1 MNYKELSNAF
11 KKINKWYGKRTKVL
25 NIKTRPFNSIE
36 IFSNIINKVLYE
48 NKKILYIFCSE
59 EKDYIKVSINDIY
72 KFLDNTIISK
82 QLESNIHFVNIG
94 DIEGVDKFYDLVIV
108 DDISLFS
115 KISNEYIRESI
126 ENVYW
131 KSNKII
137 IYSSEYIFPIGEKIE
152 LNYILSD
159 DPMVEP
165 RLISTRIRLEE
176 NIPISLFEYFK
187 WFKES
192 KKIVLVLVPSEE
204 KLNKVYNHYYEV
216 LRDLDIRVVRYTKNQ
231 DFKFIKDII
240 DGYSNSL
247 FIVTNNCGQYMNNIL
262 NVNIIILFADDIYYS
277 YKKIVYMCASL
288 NNSREIKSELIMVSR
303 EVSQDMDY
311 AKNIT
316 REFNKKLWEK
326 QYLKL

>member
-11 KKINKWYGKRTKVL
+11 KKINNWYGKKTKVL

-59 EKDYIKVSINDIY
+59 EKDYIKVRINDIY

-152 LNYILSD
+152 LNYILSY

>member
-36 IFSNIINKVLYE
+36 IFSNIINKVLYK

-59 EKDYIKVSINDIY
+59 EKDYIKVRINDIY

>member
-25 NIKTRPFNSIE
+25 NIKTRPFNSME

-59 EKDYIKVSINDIY
+59 EKDYIKVRINDIY

-82 QLESNIHFVNIG
+82 QLESNIHFINIG

>member
-59 EKDYIKVSINDIY
+59 EKDYIKVRINDIY

-152 LNYILSD
+152 LNYILSY

>member
-11 KKINKWYGKRTKVL
+11 KKINKWYGKKTKVL
-25 NIKTRPFNSIE
+25 NLKTRPFNSIE

-48 NKKILYIFCSE
+48 NKKILYIFCNE
-59 EKDYIKVSINDIY
+59 EKDYIKVRINEIY
-72 KFLDNTIISK
+72 KFLDNTISSK
-82 QLESNIHFVNIG
+82 QLESNIHFVTIG
-94 DIEGVDKFYDLVIV
+94 DIEETGESYDLAIV

-126 ENVYW
+126 ENIYW
-131 KSNKII
+131 KSSKVI
-137 IYSSEYIFPIGEKIE
+137 IYSSEYIFPMGEKIE
-152 LNYILSD
+152 LPYILSD
-159 DPMVEP
+159 EPMVEP
-165 RLISTRIRLEE
+165 RLMSTRIRLEE

-192 KKIVLVLVPSEE
+192 KRIVLLVVPSEE

-231 DFKFIKDII
+231 DFKFIKEII
-240 DGYSNSL
+240 DRYSDSL

-277 YKKIVYMCASL
+277 YKKLVYMCASL
-288 NNSREIKSELIMVSR
+288 DNSREIQSELIMVSR
-303 EVSQDMDY
+303 EVSQDMDC

-316 REFNKKLWEK
+316 REFNKSLWEK

>member
-59 EKDYIKVSINDIY
+59 EKDYIKIRINDIY